1 MAVAKKKKT
10 VKRAAKKPVKKTVKR
25 AAKRP
30 VKKTAKRAAKRPV
43 KKTAK
48 RAAKKT
54 VKKAVKKSAK
64 KAVKKAVAKK
74 PAAKKVVK
82 AAAAPAPKPAPAPA
96 VRPPTPVISQ
106 PPKIKAWHV
115 VSSGDTPSMISQKYY
130 GTTDQSKWMAIY
142 EVNKAAIGPDPNQ
155 LRPGMVLRIPE
166 A

>member
-1 MAVAKKKKT
+1 MAVAKKKT

-25 AAKRP
+25 AAKRA
-30 VKKTAKRAAKRPV
+30 VKKSAKRAAKRPV
-43 KKTAK
+43 KKAVK

-54 VKKAVKKSAK
+54 VKKAVKKAAPK

-74 PAAKKVVK
+74 VAKP
-82 AAAAPAPKPAPAPA
+82 AAAPAPKPAPAPA

>member
-1 MAVAKKKKT
+1 MAVAK
-10 VKRAAKKPVKKTVKR
+10 RKKTVKR

-30 VKKTAKRAAKRPV
+30 AKKAVKRAAKRPAKKVAKRAAKRPA
-43 KKTAK
+43 KKAVK

-54 VKKAVKKSAK
+54 VKKAVKRAAK
-64 KAVKKAVAKK
+64 KAAPKK
-74 PAAKKVVK
+74 AAKKVVK
-82 AAAAPAPKPAPAPA
+82 KVAKAAAPAAPKPAPAPV

-115 VSSGDTPSMISQKYY
+115 VSSGDNPSMITQKYY

>member
-43 KKTAK
+43 KKAVK

-82 AAAAPAPKPAPAPA
+82 AAAPAPKPAPAPA